1 MRRPFLAT
9 AVLVAGACLPLLAE
23 EPEIRYVSFSVATEQ
38 LPADGGQTTA
48 TLSVTDTTGAAASLR
63 DDVALAAISGDL
75 HLTIVGGPT
84 TLPAGQST
92 AQYQVQALPGL
103 PAGSVVPVT
112 IHLGQMGAAGA
123 EVVVG
128 TPNGGG

>member
-9 AVLVAGACLPLLAE
+9 AALVAGACAPLLAQ
-23 EPEIRYVSFSVATEQ
+23 EPEIRYVRFSVATEQ
-38 LPADGGQTTA
+38 LPAEGGQTTA
-48 TLSVTDTTGAAASLR
+48 TLLVTDTAGAAASLR

-75 HLTIVGGPT
+75 HLTFIGGPA
-84 TLPAGQST
+84 TLPAGQTS
-92 AQYQVQALPGL
+92 AEYQVQAVAGL
-103 PAGSVVPVT
+103 PSGSVVPVS
-112 IHLGQMGAAGA
+112 IHLGQIGAAGA